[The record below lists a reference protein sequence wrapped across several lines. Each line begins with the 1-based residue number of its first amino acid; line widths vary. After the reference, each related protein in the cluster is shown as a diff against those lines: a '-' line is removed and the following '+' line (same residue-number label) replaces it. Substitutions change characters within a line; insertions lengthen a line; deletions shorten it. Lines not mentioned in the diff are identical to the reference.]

1 MPEACG
7 TNMPEIA
14 TYSRTKILEA
24 DGMIS
29 LGPVQWNQTFRLNAE
44 KAPEAEHA
52 TSVTARPSTEV
63 VRNDIDKVNQQTG
76 ICAKHLHQLHDI
88 ARKHRCIIA
97 FRPVDPHN
105 AQLIE
110 MGYPTKGLNIKGK
123 SSIVGPL
130 FGFIPANQQLSGKGG
145 MTPAD
150 LEKANLQI
158 EQCVASGHAVKVP
171 LELPAARMDYLKQ
184 HNLIRPLV
192 TPAFASTREDGTA
205 FIFTAEETAN
215 GTYRIATDGQA
226 IEVLAP
232 KVQPHGKPALPFTAD
247 YDLLFLMSQWDDVP
261 HQSQRRG
268 SVKPA
273 APNEQPTDLGV
284 AHLRSKFENVAVKDT
299 TGAAPTVD
307 YVTRLE
313 ERVIDDIN
321 HSLRG
326 ELKTQLN
333 VDDPSD
339 WNLVH
344 HGSDEGNPSTNMH
357 SNLPATVIAPQAMGE
372 FGAIA
377 VIPDKVTLND
387 FLEEARDTHASEH
400 TGYVLV
406 GNRRW
411 FDDKLKTNVA
421 NRSQEID
428 RKLSS
433 QSSTLSPPDTRH
445 GSIASGQ
452 GSRRGSHI
460 SQSNLDLLKGV
471 AEHRRIQSG
480 GSTE

>member
-7 TNMPEIA
+7 TDMPEIA

-24 DGMIS
+24 DGMSS
-29 LGPVQWNQTFRLNAE
+29 LGPVQWHQTFSFNAD
-44 KAPEAEHA
+44 KAPKAGHTTA
-52 TSVTARPSTEV
+52 VSARPLTEV
-63 VRNDIDKVNQQTG
+63 VRDDIDKVSQQTG
-76 ICAKHLHQLHDI
+76 ICAQHLLQLHDI

-105 AQLIE
+105 AQLIG

-123 SSIVGPL
+123 SSMVGPL
-130 FGFIPANQQLSGKGG
+130 FGFIPANQQLSGKGST
-145 MTPAD
+145 TPAD
-150 LEKANLQI
+150 MEKANLQI
-158 EQCVASGHAVKVP
+158 ERCVESGHAVKVP

-192 TPAFASTREDGTA
+192 PPAFASTREDGTT
-205 FIFTAEETAN
+205 FNFTADKTAN
-215 GTYRIATDGQA
+215 GTYRIAIDGQA
-226 IEVLAP
+226 VEVLAP
-232 KVQPHGKPALPFTAD
+232 NVQPHGKPALPFTAD
-247 YDLLFLMSQWDDVP
+247 YDLLFLMPQWDDVP
-261 HQSQRRG
+261 QQSQRRG
-268 SVKPA
+268 SAKPA
-273 APNEQPTDLGV
+273 APNEQPTDLGI
-284 AHLRSKFENVAVKDT
+284 AHIRSKYENVAVKET
-299 TGAAPTVD
+299 AGAAPTVD

-326 ELKTQLN
+326 ELKTHLN

-357 SNLPATVIAPQAMGE
+357 SNLPATVIAPQALGE

-377 VIPDKVTLND
+377 VIPDKVKLND
-387 FLEEARDTHASEH
+387 FLEEARDAHASGH

-411 FDDKLKTNVA
+411 FDDELKTNVA
-421 NRSQEID
+421 NRSQEIE

-433 QSSTLSPPDTRH
+433 QSSTLSPPETRR
-445 GSIASGQ
+445 GGIASGQ

-460 SQSNLDLLKGV
+460 SQSDLDLLKVV
-471 AEHRRIQSG
+471 AERRRIQSG
-480 GSTE
+480 GLTG